1 MATKNFEKKSICI
14 GVAGDSASGKD
25 TFADAVVQLL
35 GSEAVTVLSG
45 DNYHFWDR
53 EKPAWE
59 VVTHLNPMANDLSR
73 YARDLAALA
82 AGDSVEV
89 HEYDHSFGRSSELS
103 VIEARQI
110 IVAQGLHALYSV
122 EMRSQYDLQIY
133 LDVDEDIRRKFKIK
147 RDVRERGHQLDEV
160 IATFER
166 READSID
173 FVRPQAQYADVV
185 FSIRSDNFEALGR
198 DSCEEDLS
206 LYLEVK
212 KKNKL
217 YSEDLTANLENICKL
232 DIGQDLV
239 DGTPILRI
247 RGALTEAS
255 LSEAAANL
263 CPKALNLTR
272 YSPLWKNDIVGL
284 IQLITL
290 YEIEHLI

>member
-1 MATKNFEKKSICI
+1 
-14 GVAGDSASGKD
+14 
-25 TFADAVVQLL
+25 
-35 GSEAVTVLSG
+35 
-45 DNYHFWDR
+45 
-53 EKPAWE
+53 
-59 VVTHLNPMANDLSR
+59 
-73 YARDLAALA
+73 
-82 AGDSVEV
+82 
-89 HEYDHSFGRSSELS
+89 
-103 VIEARQI
+103 
-110 IVAQGLHALYSV
+110 
-122 EMRSQYDLQIY
+122 MRSRYDLQIY
-133 LDVDEDIRRKFKIK
+133 WDVDEDIRRKFKIK
-147 RDVRERGHQLDEV
+147 RDVREGGYQLDKV

-212 KKNKL
+212 KKNKR
-217 YSEDLTANLENICKL
+217 YSEDLTANLENVCKL
-232 DIGQDLV
+232 DISQDLV